1 MAVKLKL
8 SSKEILEKNFPG
20 SPRGYNS
27 LLVDEYLDQIIKD
40 YLTIENNALIS
51 FDDYD
56 SLVKQNESLKEKVK
70 ELEIENGKYKARLAN
85 IKQSDSVNADNMDL
99 VKKINK
105 YEKFLF
111 NHGFNPN
118 NIK

>member
-1 MAVKLKL
+1 MAVQLKL
-8 SSKEILEKNFPG
+8 SSKEILEKKFPG
-20 SPRGYNS
+20 TPRGYNP
-27 LLVDEYLDQIIKD
+27 LLVDEYLDEIIKD
-40 YLTIENNALIS
+40 YLTIENNALLPIEEV
-51 FDDYD
+51 DK
-56 SLVKQNESLKEKVK
+56 LKKQNESLKEKVK

-85 IKQSDSVNADNMDL
+85 IKESDNVSSDNMDL